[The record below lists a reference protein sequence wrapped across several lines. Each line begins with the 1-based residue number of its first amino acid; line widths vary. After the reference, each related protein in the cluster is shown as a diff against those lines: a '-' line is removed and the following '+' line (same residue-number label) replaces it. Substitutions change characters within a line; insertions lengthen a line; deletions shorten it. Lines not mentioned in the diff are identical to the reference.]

1 MRAGDQAA
9 LRRLLTQHAVPFTP
23 APGGALNVDT
33 STGVS
38 AAQISALA
46 VTAGLPLLEL
56 RPAQH
61 ADLEDL
67 FFTLTSPATRTG
79 GEAPIPEVPR

>member
-9 LRRLLTQHAVPFTP
+9 LRRLLAQHAVPFTP
-23 APGGALNVDT
+23 APGGALHVDT

-46 VTAGLPLLEL
+46 VIAGLPLIEL

-61 ADLEDL
+61 AGLEDL
-67 FFTLTSPATRTG
+67 FFALTSPAAGTG
-79 GEAPIPEVPR
+79 GGTPTPEEPR